1 MAVDRKRQR
10 NPGGARR
17 TRRRAGRPL
26 HDLGRNRGSLER
38 TLRIVGGLGLL
49 WLLIAGLVPGW
60 GLEGLI
66 LVVTGITGSCWTYRS
81 FNIGT
86 VRARQGSHADTH

>member
-1 MAVDRKRQR
+1 MILVGTEG
-10 NPGGARR
+10 P
-17 TRRRAGRPL
+17 
-26 HDLGRNRGSLER
+26 LER

-66 LVVTGITGSCWTYRS
+66 LVVTGITGNCWTYRS
-81 FNIGT
+81 FNIDT